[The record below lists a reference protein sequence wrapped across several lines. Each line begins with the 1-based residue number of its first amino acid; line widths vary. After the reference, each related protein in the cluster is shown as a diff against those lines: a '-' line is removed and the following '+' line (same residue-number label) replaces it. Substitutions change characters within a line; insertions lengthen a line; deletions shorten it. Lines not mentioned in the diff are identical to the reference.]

1 MFKNN
6 FILKNQK
13 NQLTDLFLKL
23 ISNKNIKQH
32 KISIILPKIFV
43 EVFGKLSEL
52 IFKLIFKFIF
62 FNLIIKN
69 VKKDDNKAFKN
80 LNIKKFK

>member
-52 IFKLIFKFIF
+52 IFKFIF